1 MKILIVGG
9 VAGGASCAAR
19 IRRLDEKAEIII
31 FEQGPD
37 VSFSNCALPYY
48 LSNIIDN
55 RDKLVLMNPSK
66 FKNQYNIEVR
76 TNSKVVS
83 IDRENR
89 KIKVIDIANNNEYFE
104 NYDKLVLATGAS
116 PFIPNTL
123 QGADKENVF
132 TIRNV
137 VDIEKLKKYL
147 VENNVK
153 NVSVVGGGFIGLEVV
168 ENLVEAKYN
177 VSLVEMS
184 NQVLPTIDYD
194 LVQIVHKELLD
205 HNVNLVLNDGIKEI
219 EDGYIEL
226 NSGKQIVCEA
236 VVLAIGVKPETSLA
250 KDCDLEIGQ
259 TGGIKVNNE
268 FKTSDENIYAV
279 GDVVE
284 ITNKQ
289 TGKQG
294 RLALAWPAQMQARI
308 AANDICGAKNDGF
321 SYIGSSVVKL
331 FDKYIASTGM
341 NEKALI
347 ENQINYDYVYVIP
360 QDKVSIMPNSKPIH
374 LKVLFEKVTGKV
386 LGAQCISQ
394 NNADRRIDVIST
406 VIHFNGTLYDLKNL
420 ELCYAPVVSTAKDAV
435 NYAGLVGVNILENVY
450 KQVHLSDI
458 EKLVNENAYIV
469 DVREEAEYQAGHI
482 INAVNI
488 PLSQLR
494 QRINEIPKDKNVYL
508 HCRSSQRS
516 YNALMCL
523 QNNGFTNVYN
533 ISGSYLAISY
543 YLYANDIL
551 QNRKPILTA
560 YNFK

>member
-55 RDKLVLMNPSK
+55 RDKLVLMNPNK

-89 KIKVIDIANNNEYFE
+89 KIKVLDIANNNEYFE

-123 QGADKENVF
+123 QGAGKENVF

-219 EDGYIEL
+219 EDGYIAL

-250 KDCDLEIGQ
+250 KDCNLEIGQ

-308 AANDICGAKNDGF
+308 AANDICSAKNDGF

-394 NNADRRIDVIST
+394 NNADRRVDVIST

-435 NYAGLVGVNILENVY
+435 NYAGLVGINILENVY